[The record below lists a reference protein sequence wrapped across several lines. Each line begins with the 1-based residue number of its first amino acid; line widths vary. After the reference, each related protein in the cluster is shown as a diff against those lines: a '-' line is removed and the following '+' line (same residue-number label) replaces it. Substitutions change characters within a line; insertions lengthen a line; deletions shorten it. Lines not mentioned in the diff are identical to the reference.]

1 MSGSTIALVIC
12 MTIAEPRTPR
22 SACRR
27 GVGECSRS
35 NENTCNVSPLVESR
49 RGHARV
55 SAVNA
60 ITKGAMDKATSGN
73 EAAEGWGEGR
83 GGEADGTERDTR
95 KRVQSFSK

>member
-1 MSGSTIALVIC
+1 
-12 MTIAEPRTPR
+12 
-22 SACRR
+22 
-27 GVGECSRS
+27 
-35 NENTCNVSPLVESR
+35 
-49 RGHARV
+49 V